1 MKNAHLAIM
10 KTINTRTSWLFSLL
24 FVASLLFSFDGYAQK
39 GSQDDEDKP
48 KKPLITQEE
57 YNKLGGNYPTG
68 KYVKIGDYDTFNI
81 LFCSQYLLEQ
91 ESTIQI
97 IFWRKK

>member
-1 MKNAHLAIM
+1 MDGGIYMKI
-10 KTINTRTSWLFSLL
+10 TRTSHNIE
-24 FVASLLFSFDGYAQK
+24 V
-39 GSQDDEDKP
+39 
-48 KKPLITQEE
+48 TQEE
-57 YNKLGGNYPTG
+57 YNKLGGKYPTG

-97 IFWRKK
+97 IFWRKT